1 MRYRSLDGGVSWDS
15 GSTERVQWGGR
26 SAETP
31 AGLYTIQ
38 GSDLILIGPDGA
50 SRIAYASSYLQEEAN
65 LWAQEHST
73 TQLGLREM
81 ATGPLSIVYDKRT
94 GNVIA
99 AMGIQG
105 VVVGRPDGMW
115 TRYAVGR
122 YSPTDFSFFAK
133 TRLLLSNVGFLAA
146 ALAISLSMT
155 GVALSLSQYRRQ
167 DFPLLAGVP
176 VSVLSLLIVLPV
188 ALAVTGQRA
197 ILEMILRLWLTLA
210 FALIVSA
217 IVLAIVSKDDRVS
230 KSAGLT
236 IGILALLASCWSM
249 LVFSG
254 SDADPSRNYT
264 LFIAAVRHC
273 RVRPGNVGPGSRKAS
288 AEALAGGAPDHAGY
302 EPACR
307 SGVHAVAALG
317 YRLSPLAGVVHSA
330 NRPSGPRADRVP
342 EAPAAARVAGFT
354 PAPCVVTPSGISV
367 VSRRLKG
374 RTAALLTRRIV
385 PGYAASSLFLPV
397 YSILWE

>member
-1 MRYRSLDGGVSWDS
+1 M
-15 GSTERVQWGGR
+15 
-26 SAETP
+26 
-31 AGLYTIQ
+31 GL
-38 GSDLILIGPDGA
+38 
-50 SRIAYASSYLQEEAN
+50 
-65 LWAQEHST
+65 
-73 TQLGLREM
+73 
-81 ATGPLSIVYDKRT
+81 
-94 GNVIA
+94 
-99 AMGIQG
+99 QG
-105 VVVGRPDGMW
+105 VVVGRSDRVW
-115 TRYAVGR
+115 TRHAVGR

-210 FALIVSA
+210 FALTVSA

-264 LFIAAVRHC
+264 LFMPLYVTAAFVL
-273 RVRPGNVGPGSRKAS
+273 GML
-288 AEALAGGAPDHAGY
+288 ALAVARHQLRHWRAVLPTMLGMNLLVVLAFMLWLHLGIALALSLCEEDDAPTPVPRG
-302 EPACR
+302 CTW
-307 SGVHAVAALG
+307 V
-317 YRLSPLAGVVHSA
+317 SP
-330 NRPSGPRADRVP
+330 
-342 EAPAAARVAGFT
+342 
-354 PAPCVVTPSGISV
+354 
-367 VSRRLKG
+367 
-374 RTAALLTRRIV
+374 
-385 PGYAASSLFLPV
+385 
-397 YSILWE
+397 